1 MINAINLQ
9 TVLRNRR
16 FLIFTIVFPAI
27 WFIFMDL
34 GIGTFAKNLTMTW
47 FIISA
52 LMGII
57 GNSIVTFGKRI
68 GNSKE
73 YYLIAIKTTPYNPF
87 KWIMDSMLQQVLLNL
102 LILCIL
108 TLEAIILGAISFNLS
123 TLLLIIILLPLGI
136 YLSFVGFLIGVVAK
150 TDLLDMAGFPLMC
163 VVALLISPF
172 YTFAQNTFFNV
183 VTDIQKLFP
192 GYYVIRLAN
201 AIQNGGSYDKLICL
215 FAITFI
221 VHVAIILFLFFK
233 AVKKGIQ

>member
-1 MINAINLQ
+1 
-9 TVLRNRR
+9 
-16 FLIFTIVFPAI
+16 
-27 WFIFMDL
+27 
-34 GIGTFAKNLTMTW
+34 
-47 FIISA
+47 
-52 LMGII
+52 
-57 GNSIVTFGKRI
+57 
-68 GNSKE
+68 
-73 YYLIAIKTTPYNPF
+73 
-87 KWIMDSMLQQVLLNL
+87 
-102 LILCIL
+102 
-108 TLEAIILGAISFNLS
+108 
-123 TLLLIIILLPLGI
+123 
-136 YLSFVGFLIGVVAK
+136 
-150 TDLLDMAGFPLMC
+150 MC